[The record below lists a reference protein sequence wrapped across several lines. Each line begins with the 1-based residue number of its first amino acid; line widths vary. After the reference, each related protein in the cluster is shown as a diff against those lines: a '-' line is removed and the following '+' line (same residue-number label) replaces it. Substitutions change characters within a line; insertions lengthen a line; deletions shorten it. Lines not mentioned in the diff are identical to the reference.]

1 MNDKNKNE
9 GWKRMCFK
17 GNKVWVAVK
26 PNGKL
31 NIENEKVLI
40 KYNLKQDYEYQVIP
54 ENLQPVEMAVPSKA
68 KKKSKSPSLKK
79 SGLKKSASK
88 ESSTKKSNAKDSSF
102 SPMSQANESDDI
114 PENTIK
120 IYTDGASS
128 GNPGPAGIGVFL
140 IFKDKNKEISKY
152 IGHSTN
158 NIAELTAIK
167 VALEELKRC
176 DLPVRIYSDSS
187 YSIGLLTKNWKPKK
201 NQELV
206 SDIKLLMKKFS
217 NLNFIKVKGHSG
229 IYENEIAD
237 QLATSAIKK
246 GRQ

>member
-1 MNDKNKNE
+1 MNDKNKNDD
-9 GWKRMCFK
+9 WKRMSFK
-17 GNKVWVAVK
+17 GNKVWVALK
-26 PNGKL
+26 ADGNL
-31 NIENEKVLI
+31 NIENDKVLI
-40 KYNLKQDYEYQVIP
+40 KYNLKQDYEYQVKP
-54 ENLQPVEMAVPSKA
+54 DSLQPVEMAVPSKA
-68 KKKSKSPSLKK
+68 KKKSGSNRTKTKDNSL
-79 SGLKKSASK
+79 SAKTLAK
-88 ESSTKKSNAKDSSF
+88 EEKDL
-102 SPMSQANESDDI
+102 

-140 IFKDKNKEISKY
+140 IFKDKKKEISKY

-206 SDIKLLMKKFS
+206 SDIKHLMSKFS
-217 NLNFIKVKGHSG
+217 DLGFIKVKGHSG
-229 IYENEIAD
+229 IYENEVAD
-237 QLATSAIKK
+237 KLATSAIKK
-246 GRQ
+246 SRQ